1 MKEQPHSDVRAGLEE
16 VDQEQNGRLPFLLS
30 RVELKLLGIAGVGFF
45 LDAYDLFIINQ
56 VSVMLQYRLYGGKSL
71 PSGLEGFIKA
81 GANIG
86 SVIGQFTFGYLA
98 DSLGRKAV
106 YGKELMLIIFATIMC
121 ISVPTNDLSPS
132 GVLIWIGVFRI
143 VLGVGVGGDYPLS
156 ASVMSDRARIWK
168 RGALL
173 CWIFANQGYGSLVG
187 SIVTMITLAAYKG
200 AMDNPNGGSKTDGV
214 WRIIVGLSLIPAAA
228 TLYQRLVL
236 PESKR
241 YLKSRSLEEENATNG
256 TGSSDLEKDSAL
268 KKHGGE
274 TDVAVHDAS
283 SGSVDHHNA
292 TTPPANGNGTGAVK
306 PKEVLKAKHAHFR
319 EFVTYFSEWRHA
331 KILIGTCM
339 CWFLLDIAFY
349 GINLNQSVVLQ
360 QIGFDGSEPGATP
373 WHKLFKIATGN
384 LIITALGFVP
394 GYWASIVLV
403 EYIGRKTIQLQGFL
417 MAALFL
423 AILAGK
429 FHSLSTPAF
438 VVCFALLQFFFNFGA
453 NTTTFLY
460 PAEVF
465 PTRFRSQRTAYQPH
479 RAKRALSSRHSRST
493 RSLRRSARRLSYGF
507 SSDAASRD
515 SSSRFCCRKLRCAI
529 PMRWIDL
536 KLRRGDGLVT
546 VPREWTTCYDQFRA
560 VRMWTPSIYRPPFP
574 GL

>member
-1 MKEQPHSDVRAGLEE
+1 
-16 VDQEQNGRLPFLLS
+16 
-30 RVELKLLGIAGVGFF
+30 
-45 LDAYDLFIINQ
+45 
-56 VSVMLQYRLYGGKSL
+56 
-71 PSGLEGFIKA
+71 
-81 GANIG
+81 
-86 SVIGQFTFGYLA
+86 
-98 DSLGRKAV
+98 
-106 YGKELMLIIFATIMC
+106 
-121 ISVPTNDLSPS
+121 
-132 GVLIWIGVFRI
+132 
-143 VLGVGVGGDYPLS
+143 
-156 ASVMSDRARIWK
+156 
-168 RGALL
+168 
-173 CWIFANQGYGSLVG
+173 
-187 SIVTMITLAAYKG
+187 
-200 AMDNPNGGSKTDGV
+200 MDNPNGGSKTDGV

-268 KKHGGE
+268 KNHGGE

-292 TTPPANGNGTGAVK
+292 TTPPATGNGTGAVK

-339 CWFLLDIAFY
+339 CWLLLDIAFY

-465 PTRFRSQRTAYQPH
+465 PTRFRSTAH
-479 RAKRALSSRHSRST
+479 GVSAASGKAGAIISSLAFNSLAKKIGTPAILW
-493 RSLRRSARRLSYGF
+493 SAF

-515 SSSRFCCRKLRCAI
+515 SSSRFCCRRLRCAI
-529 PMRWIDL
+529 RMRWIDL

-546 VPREWTTCYDQFRA
+546 VPREWTTCYDKSESYGCGPLRYTA
-560 VRMWTPSIYRPPFP
+560 TFP

>member
-1 MKEQPHSDVRAGLEE
+1 MSADAEQQYGHKSDVRAGLEE
-16 VDQEQNGRLPFLLS
+16 LDHEQNGRLPFLLS

-56 VSVMLQYRLYGGKSL
+56 VSTMLQYRLYDGKSL
-71 PSGLEGFIKA
+71 PTGLEGFIKA

-98 DSLGRKAV
+98 DAMGRKAV
-106 YGKELMLIIFATIMC
+106 YGKELMVIIFATIMC
-121 ISVPTNDLSPS
+121 ISAPTNDLSPS

-156 ASVMSDRARIWK
+156 ASVMTDRARIWK
-168 RGALL
+168 RGSLL
-173 CWIFANQGYGSLVG
+173 CWVFSNQGYGSLVG
-187 SIVTMITLAAYKG
+187 SIVTMIVLAIYKG
-200 AMDNPNGGSKTDGV
+200 SMDKPTGGSKADGV
-214 WRIIVGLSLIPAAA
+214 WRIIVGLSLIPAVA

-241 YLKSRSLEEENATNG
+241 YLKSRSLEGDAPAGLDT
-256 TGSSDLEKDSAL
+256 EKELNL
-268 KKHGGE
+268 KKGAVDG
-274 TDVAVHDAS
+274 TSVAVQDAYAAP
-283 SGSVDHHNA
+283 GA
-292 TTPPANGNGTGAVK
+292 TTPPASASDADTTMNQK
-306 PKEVLKAKHAHFR
+306 QVLKEKRGHFV
-319 EFVTYFSEWRHA
+319 EFLAYFSQWRHA
-331 KILIGTCM
+331 RILLGTCM

-360 QIGFDGSEPGATP
+360 QIHFDGSEPGATP
-373 WHKLFKIATGN
+373 WHKLFRIATGN

-394 GYWASIVLV
+394 GYWASILTV

-438 VVCFALLQFFFNFGA
+438 VVLFALLQFFFNFGA

-465 PTRFRSQRTAYQPH
+465 PTRFRSTAH
-479 RAKRALSSRHSRST
+479 GVS
-493 RSLRRSARRLSYGF
+493 
-507 SSDAASRD
+507 AASGKAGAII
-515 SSSRFCCRKLRCAI
+515 SSLAFNSLAKKLGTPAVLWIFFGCCVAGFFFTLLL
-529 PMRWIDL
+529 P
-536 KLRRGDGLVT
+536 
-546 VPREWTTCYDQFRA
+546 E
-560 VRMWTPSIYRPPFP
+560 VRMRDPDEVDR
-574 GL
+574 LELLEERHERV